1 MLKGTLRTVLIT
13 ISLVTPIFANQ
24 SRNNTLRD
32 LPRNTNIYVASIQ
45 FPPAIKELPDIRAYF
60 AGTKPICEKD
70 NALHRLLFTIS
81 AERTMLKLYILV
93 AENPSFHFDE
103 TVQYLKQPNDAYKL
117 WSVELMHKK
126 QPEASGSKTVGG
138 IKLNKDESPYSWI
151 IHEQTIDEKT
161 GKIPDNTLVIKYNP
175 KLVDH
180 LEGGSGAELP
190 KIMMASNILELV
202 GSKEKLHDLSISY
215 VLSAL
220 DLDTIHARCEQEI
233 KYHPNVNRI
242 TVCTT

>member
-1 MLKGTLRTVLIT
+1 
-13 ISLVTPIFANQ
+13 
-24 SRNNTLRD
+24 
-32 LPRNTNIYVASIQ
+32 
-45 FPPAIKELPDIRAYF
+45 
-60 AGTKPICEKD
+60 
-70 NALHRLLFTIS
+70 
-81 AERTMLKLYILV
+81 MLKLYILV

-190 KIMMASNILELV
+190 KIMMASNILSSSDQKRSCMIFQSVMFSPPLILIPFTLAAN
-202 GSKEKLHDLSISY
+202 GK
-215 VLSAL
+215 
-220 DLDTIHARCEQEI
+220 
-233 KYHPNVNRI
+233 
-242 TVCTT
+242 

>member
-1 MLKGTLRTVLIT
+1 M
-13 ISLVTPIFANQ
+13 
-24 SRNNTLRD
+24 
-32 LPRNTNIYVASIQ
+32 ASIQ
-45 FPPAIKELPDIRAYF
+45 FPSTIKELPDIRAYF
-60 AGTKPICEKD
+60 AGTKALCEKD
-70 NALHRLLFTIS
+70 DALHRLLFTIS

-103 TVQYLKQPNDAYKL
+103 TVRYLKSKPNDAYKL

-126 QPEASGSKTVGG
+126 QTEVAGSKAVGG
-138 IKLNKDESPYSWI
+138 IKLNKDESPYYWI

-180 LEGGSGAELP
+180 LEGGSSVELP

-202 GSKEKLHDLSISY
+202 GSKEKLQDLSIAI
-215 VLSAL
+215 LSPRL
-220 DLDTIHARCEQEI
+220 S
-233 KYHPNVNRI
+233 
-242 TVCTT
+242 